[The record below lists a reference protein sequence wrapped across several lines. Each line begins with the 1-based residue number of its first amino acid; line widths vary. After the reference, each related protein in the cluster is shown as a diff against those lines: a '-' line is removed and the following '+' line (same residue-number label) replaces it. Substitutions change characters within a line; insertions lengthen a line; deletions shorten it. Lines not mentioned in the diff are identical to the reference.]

1 MLNKTKNFV
10 KEHKTEII
18 LGVVVVGEIILL
30 KDKFIKPETS
40 NIDKVDLEKILDDM
54 QNKIRDNKF
63 EILDE
68 ILDIKELLINS

>member
-1 MLNKTKNFV
+1 MLNKTKKFV

-18 LGVVVVGEIILL
+18 LGIVVVGEIVLL

-40 NIDKVDLEKILDDM
+40 NIDKVNLEKILDDM

-63 EILDE
+63 EILD
-68 ILDIKELLINS
+68 IKESLEK

>member
-1 MLNKTKNFV
+1 MLKKTRKFV

-18 LGVVVVGEIILL
+18 LGIVVVGEIILL

-40 NIDKVDLEKILDDM
+40 NIDKVNLEKIIDDM

-63 EILDE
+63 EILD
-68 ILDIKELLINS
+68 IKESLEK

>member
-10 KEHKTEII
+10 KEHKTEIV
-18 LGVVVVGEIILL
+18 LGIVVVGEIILL

-40 NIDKVDLEKILDDM
+40 NIDKVNLEKILDDM

-63 EILDE
+63 EILD
-68 ILDIKELLINS
+68 IKETLEK